1 MVITVLVLPSVDIQG
16 GRCVQLVGGK
26 PGTGKTYGDPVEAAI
41 DWTTQGARY
50 LHLIDLDAAM
60 GRGDNITKVAEVVAD
75 VDVGVEVGGGIR
87 TVERASEIIGLGADR
102 VILGTVAMK
111 DPRIVRK
118 LVDLAGGSKVV
129 IALDARGGKV
139 AVEGWRTQTE
149 KDIVEAAKGFESL
162 GVGAILFTNVDVE
175 GRMTGVVAEPIRGL
189 VEAVRLPIIA
199 AGGVRSLE
207 DVRTAKEAGA
217 EALVVGTALYEGRFT
232 LKEAMEVAE

>member
-1 MVITVLVLPSVDIQG
+1 MLVVPSVDIQG

-26 PGTGKTYGDPVEAAI
+26 PETGKTYGDPIEAAI
-41 DWTTQGARY
+41 NWITQGARY

-60 GRGDNITKVAEVVAD
+60 GKRDNLTKVAEVMAN
-75 VDVGVEVGGGIR
+75 VDVGAEVGGGIR

-111 DPRIVRK
+111 DPEVVRK
-118 LVDLAGGSKVV
+118 LVELVGGSRIV

-149 KDIVEAAKGFESL
+149 KDVVEAAREFESL

-175 GRMTGVVAEPIRGL
+175 GRMTGVIAEPIRRL

-199 AGGVRSLE
+199 AGGVKSLE

-217 EALVVGTALYEGRFT
+217 EALVVGTALYEGKFT

>member
-1 MVITVLVLPSVDIQG
+1 MVIMMLVVPSVDIQG

-26 PGTGKTYGDPVEAAI
+26 PETEKTYGDPVEAAVN
-41 DWTTQGARY
+41 WTTQGARY

-60 GRGDNITKVAEVVAD
+60 GGGDNLTKVAEVMANVE
-75 VDVGVEVGGGIR
+75 VGVEVGGGIR
-87 TVERASEIIGLGADR
+87 TVERAREIIGLGADR

-111 DPRIVRK
+111 NPEVVRK
-118 LVDLAGGSKVV
+118 LVELVRGSRVV
-129 IALDARGGKV
+129 IAPDAREGKV
-139 AVEGWRTQTE
+139 TVEGWRAQTE
-149 KDIVEAAKGFESL
+149 KDVVEAAVEFSNL

-175 GRMTGVVAEPIRGL
+175 GRMTGVVVEPIRRL

-199 AGGVRSLE
+199 AGGVKSLE